1 MQLMLFQALPQPAL
15 CLRAMLMKPH
25 SSGRL
30 KLRSSDPHVAPDV
43 QLNLLS
49 APEDVRRMRESI
61 RMLGEL
67 IQLPQLVELGA
78 TTLTLDDGEVL
89 EAWELQKHI
98 AKDEWVTAYAQR
110 VVRSYAHPVGSARIG
125 PSNDKLAVV
134 DQHCRVYGISNLR
147 VADASV
153 MPTVPSA
160 STNLPCI
167 MIGERVAAWMRRE
180 ND

>member
-1 MQLMLFQALPQPAL
+1 
-15 CLRAMLMKPH
+15 MLMKPH

-98 AKDEWVTAYAQR
+98 A
-110 VVRSYAHPVGSARIG
+110 
-125 PSNDKLAVV
+125 
-134 DQHCRVYGISNLR
+134 
-147 VADASV
+147 
-153 MPTVPSA
+153 
-160 STNLPCI
+160 
-167 MIGERVAAWMRRE
+167 
-180 ND
+180 

>member
-1 MQLMLFQALPQPAL
+1 MS
-15 CLRAMLMKPH
+15 RIH
-25 SSGRL
+25 
-30 KLRSSDPHVAPDV
+30 
-43 QLNLLS
+43 
-49 APEDVRRMRESI
+49 
-61 RMLGEL
+61 MLGEL

-153 MPTVPSA
+153 IPSA

-167 MIGERVAAWMRRE
+167 MIGERVAAWMQRE
-180 ND
+180 NN